1 MNGPDFNFNGGVP
14 YHMRLTLQQLPYD
27 CPDPSFEFRDPSDIL
42 ERVFV
47 TPYKPAKLKN
57 NELPVAS
64 ELIPIEEPGL
74 EDVEPSM
81 LRHDFVIDEPA
92 GNDQADTNPPPE
104 GHSFLLGLHD
114 NEPSPSYCSNLK
126 VEVQHAVTRAWKFDP
141 VKCSISVAREAPRQ
155 LIGAPGQAFTCK
167 ELKYVK
173 ALKVSQGK
181 AQKKEV
187 EADSAAVMQCLTWQT
202 HSQDD
207 DLPSEL
213 DEATLGFLLDDFFGA
228 GDVATW
234 PLESSALDQVLDD
247 FYGPGDIATRPLE
260 SHEVDEGFYDSPY
273 SGSSISTT
281 WVTLPE
287 NIHVASG
294 QASTNGGSFQD
305 SGIYMDDAF
314 TEASLSDSSQK
325 TSALHT
331 EQNPEEIV
339 KDSASCPTFNANFA
353 PPVRKRTTAP
363 WLHRIGGNYEY
374 DWKSR
379 HEAPYDLEGFRS
391 PEGDRDESS
400 NGFEPMLEID
410 ETAPPDPVMPDTR
423 ASRSPETFPLD
434 DTPTQTIAQAQDLE
448 LSTAAADNAPQSM
461 TAVATQLYHP
471 QATSLLKHK
480 CLPKDDSLNVEDDG
494 GDGVNQD
501 QADTRNVIDSS
512 GSLDVDVS
520 KSPAH
525 ESPEQLTFSQYV
537 QEISTPPILA
547 RESTSTPSING
558 SPGSHPENLA
568 LTPQAEMA
576 SKTENAALRGAL
588 DAAFIAALNPHADM
602 ASDPEDSALTPEEKS
617 PTTPLFSTLT
627 PTEKEASFF
636 EIAAQPSSST
646 DDPHILATG
655 FTFDIPSGPPTHATN
670 GNNGTCSEAAAPV
683 LLTPQPQ
690 QSWDPLYQLPSLL
703 GSEANNATPTPS
715 HQLSQLNINATASTP
730 TKSPPTPIENLGKF
744 HITTQ
749 KRFMPD
755 TTPGTPTPAPK
766 ADTGNQH
773 RVVTSF
779 RNVSGPAHA
788 MKLKRGYK
796 NVFNSPQLGGKTYS
810 GASEIEE
817 NGENEGQEPR
827 ESLSDAVVEEDVDE
841 AEALVL
847 AAVKKLEEI
856 GAQKQSARRQS
867 THNLTAK
874 KSVAEVVVV
883 PSQATQIEEQ
893 QTSVKEVAVVPSKN
907 KKTEEKGMSK
917 EEPAKKK
924 PRKSGT
930 RRSGRQ
936 SVQTDFFS

>member
-1 MNGPDFNFNGGVP
+1 
-14 YHMRLTLQQLPYD
+14 
-27 CPDPSFEFRDPSDIL
+27 
-42 ERVFV
+42 
-47 TPYKPAKLKN
+47 
-57 NELPVAS
+57 
-64 ELIPIEEPGL
+64 
-74 EDVEPSM
+74 M
-81 LRHDFVIDEPA
+81 LRHDFVIDKPA

-114 NEPSPSYCSNLK
+114 NEPSPSYCFNLK
-126 VEVQHAVTRAWKFDP
+126 IEVQHAVTHAWKFDP

-173 ALKVSQGK
+173 ALKVSQVQ
-181 AQKKEV
+181 AQKKEA

-202 HSQDD
+202 QSQED

-213 DEATLGFLLDDFFGA
+213 DEATLGYLLDDFFGA
-228 GDVATW
+228 GDVATRS
-234 PLESSALDQVLDD
+234 LESSALDQVLDD
-247 FYGPGDIATRPLE
+247 FYGPGDIVTRPLG

-287 NIHVASG
+287 NIHVTSG

-325 TSALHT
+325 TAALPT
-331 EQNPEEIV
+331 EQNPKEIV
-339 KDSASCPTFNANFA
+339 KDSASCPTFNANLA

-379 HEAPYDLEGFRS
+379 REVPYDLEDFLS

-410 ETAPPDPVMPDTR
+410 ETAPPDPVMPNTR
-423 ASRSPETFPLD
+423 ASRSPKMFPLD
-434 DTPTQTIAQAQDLE
+434 NTPTQTIAQAQDPE
-448 LSTAAADNAPQSM
+448 LSNAAVDNAPQSM
-461 TAVATQLYHP
+461 SEAAQNNDAGSGAHHPASSAAVATQLYHP
-471 QATSLLKHK
+471 QATSLLKHN

-494 GDGVNQD
+494 GNGVNQD
-501 QADTRNVIDSS
+501 QDDTRNIIDSS
-512 GSLDVDVS
+512 GSLNVDVS

-525 ESPEQLTFSQYV
+525 ESLEQLTFNQHV
-537 QEISTPPILA
+537 QETSIPPILA

-576 SKTENAALRGAL
+576 SNTENATLRAVL
-588 DAAFIAALNPHADM
+588 DAEFIAALNPHADM

-617 PTTPLFSTLT
+617 PTTPLFSPLI

-646 DDPHILATG
+646 NDPHISATG
-655 FTFDIPSGPPTHATN
+655 FTFDIPSGPSTHATN
-670 GNNGTCSEAAAPV
+670 GNNGTCNEAAAPV

-715 HQLSQLNINATASTP
+715 RQFSRVNINATASTP
-730 TKSPPTPIENLGKF
+730 TKPLPTPIENLGKF
-744 HITTQ
+744 HITTP
-749 KRFMPD
+749 KCFMPD
-755 TTPGTPTPAPK
+755 TAPGTPTPAPK
-766 ADTGNQH
+766 ADPGNQH

-779 RNVSGPAHA
+779 QKVSGPAHA

-810 GASEIEE
+810 GASESEE
-817 NGENEGQEPR
+817 IGENEGQEPR
-827 ESLSDAVVEEDVDE
+827 EPLSDATVEEDVDE
-841 AEALVL
+841 AEAIVL
-847 AAVKKLEEI
+847 AAVKKLKEI
-856 GAQKQSARRQS
+856 GAQKQSTRRPS
-867 THNLTAK
+867 THNQTTK
-874 KSVAEVVVV
+874 KSVAEAFVV

-893 QTSVKEVAVVPSKN
+893 QTSVKEVVVVPSKN

-924 PRKSGT
+924 PRKLGT
-930 RRSGRQ
+930 RRSRRQ
-936 SVQTDFFS
+936 SVQTEFFS

>member
-1 MNGPDFNFNGGVP
+1 
-14 YHMRLTLQQLPYD
+14 
-27 CPDPSFEFRDPSDIL
+27 
-42 ERVFV
+42 
-47 TPYKPAKLKN
+47 
-57 NELPVAS
+57 
-64 ELIPIEEPGL
+64 
-74 EDVEPSM
+74 M

-92 GNDQADTNPPPE
+92 GNDQADTNPPNPPPE

-126 VEVQHAVTRAWKFDP
+126 VEVRHAVTHAWEFDP
-141 VKCSISVAREAPRQ
+141 VKCSISVAQEAPRQ
-155 LIGAPGQAFTCK
+155 LIGGPGQAFTCK

-173 ALKVSQGK
+173 TFKVSQVQ

-202 HSQDD
+202 HSQDN

-213 DEATLGFLLDDFFGA
+213 DEPMLGYLLDDFFGA
-228 GDVATW
+228 GDVATR

-260 SHEVDEGFYDSPY
+260 SHEVYEVYNSPY

-287 NIHVASG
+287 KIHVASG

-331 EQNPEEIV
+331 EQNPEEIL
-339 KDSASCPTFNANFA
+339 KDSASCPTFNANLA

-379 HEAPYDLEGFRS
+379 REVPYDLEDFVS

-410 ETAPPDPVMPDTR
+410 KTAPPDPVMPNTR
-423 ASRSPETFPLD
+423 ASRSPKMFPLD
-434 DTPTQTIAQAQDLE
+434 NTPTQTIAQAQDPE
-448 LSTAAADNAPQSM
+448 LSNAAADNAPQSM
-461 TAVATQLYHP
+461 SEAAQNDDAGSGAHHPAPSAAAATQLYHP
-471 QATSLLKHK
+471 QATSLLKRN

-494 GDGVNQD
+494 GNGVNQD
-501 QADTRNVIDSS
+501 QDDTGNIIDSS

-525 ESPEQLTFSQYV
+525 ESPEQLTFNQHV
-537 QEISTPPILA
+537 QETSMPPILA

-568 LTPQAEMA
+568 LTPQAGMA
-576 SKTENAALRGAL
+576 SNTENTTLKAAL

-602 ASDPEDSALTPEEKS
+602 AGDPEDSALTPEEKS
-617 PTTPLFSTLT
+617 PTTPLFSALT
-627 PTEKEASFF
+627 ATEKEASFF
-636 EIAAQPSSST
+636 EIAAQPPSST
-646 DDPHILATG
+646 DDPHISATG
-655 FTFDIPSGPPTHATN
+655 FTFDIPSKPSTHATN
-670 GNNGTCSEAAAPV
+670 SNSGTCSEAAAPV

-703 GSEANNATPTPS
+703 GSEVNNATPTPS
-715 HQLSQLNINATASTP
+715 RQLSRVNINATASTP
-730 TKSPPTPIENLGKF
+730 TKPLPTPIENLGKF
-744 HITTQ
+744 HITTP
-749 KRFMPD
+749 KCFMPD
-755 TTPGTPTPAPK
+755 TAPGTPTPAPK
-766 ADTGNQH
+766 ADPGNQH

-779 RNVSGPAHA
+779 QNASGPAHA

-810 GASEIEE
+810 GASESEE
-817 NGENEGQEPR
+817 NAENEGQEPR
-827 ESLSDAVVEEDVDE
+827 EPLSDATVEEDVDE

-847 AAVKKLEEI
+847 AAVEKLKEI

-867 THNLTAK
+867 THNQTAK
-874 KSVAEVVVV
+874 KSAAEAVVV

-893 QTSVKEVAVVPSKN
+893 QTSMKEMVVVPSKN

-936 SVQTDFFS
+936 SVQTEFFS